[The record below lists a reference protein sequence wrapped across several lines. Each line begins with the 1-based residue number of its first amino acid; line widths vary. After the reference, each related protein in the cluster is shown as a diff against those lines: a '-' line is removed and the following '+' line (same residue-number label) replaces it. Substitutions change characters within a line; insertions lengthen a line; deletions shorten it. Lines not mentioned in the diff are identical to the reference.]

1 MEYQYSQ
8 QVQIELK
15 SWILLFHIAVFCA
28 LIIEYELMQGL
39 LGTYGQ
45 WATYDAQLIT
55 SILHAQNKLKEFQ
68 LHCPH
73 AVP

>member
-1 MEYQYSQ
+1 M
-8 QVQIELK
+8 
-15 SWILLFHIAVFCA
+15 
-28 LIIEYELMQGL
+28 IEYELMQGL

-45 WATYDAQLIT
+45 WTTYDAQLIT

-68 LHCPH
+68 LHGSH